1 MIVWRFRGRASPFL
15 SSRLFAKVTAC
26 RGRFASHSPIILQKS
41 FLLTNIPIYAAE
53 PFIFSIF
60 ARFLTSERPG
70 SFNRPTK
77 VVQSNGLGRSFG
89 RPESFTYRK
98 TLPREE
104 TNTLNAL
111 KPIDMAILYDWYEN
125 PGTNEEKP
133 EERGLHPRPLLNGKV
148 TMRQLY
154 NRVHARSSLT
164 VGDVMNAIDCLTQI
178 CGEELRD
185 GHEVH
190 IEGLGY
196 FAPTLEATQKV
207 TRSTPNKHLKL
218 RLKSISFRPDVRLK
232 QAMTGVSAIRSK
244 YTRHSLKLSE
254 VEIDMKLKEYFADHD
269 VLIRSDFQALC
280 GMARTTANVHL
291 KRLQQEGKLK
301 NVGKPTQPI
310 YRAMPGYYGVSRDA
324 KAGR

>member
-1 MIVWRFRGRASPFL
+1 
-15 SSRLFAKVTAC
+15 
-26 RGRFASHSPIILQKS
+26 
-41 FLLTNIPIYAAE
+41 
-53 PFIFSIF
+53 
-60 ARFLTSERPG
+60 
-70 SFNRPTK
+70 
-77 VVQSNGLGRSFG
+77 
-89 RPESFTYRK
+89 
-98 TLPREE
+98 
-104 TNTLNAL
+104 
-111 KPIDMAILYDWYEN
+111 MAILYDWYEN
-125 PGTNEEKP
+125 PGTNEEEP

-232 QAMTGVSAIRSK
+232 QAMAGVSAIRSK

-254 VEIDMKLKEYFADHD
+254 VEIDMKLKEYFADHE
-269 VLIRSDFQALC
+269 VLIRSDFQELC

-310 YRAMPGYYGVSRDA
+310 YRPAPGYYGVSRDA
-324 KAGR
+324 KTGR

>member
-1 MIVWRFRGRASPFL
+1 MTGTRIRALMRKPLKREASIPARAQRESNHAAALQPRACPQLAHGGRRDERD
-15 SSRLFAKVTAC
+15 RL
-26 RGRFASHSPIILQKS
+26 
-41 FLLTNIPIYAAE
+41 
-53 PFIFSIF
+53 
-60 ARFLTSERPG
+60 PG
-70 SFNRPTK
+70 
-77 VVQSNGLGRSFG
+77 
-89 RPESFTYRK
+89 
-98 TLPREE
+98 
-104 TNTLNAL
+104 A
-111 KPIDMAILYDWYEN
+111 
-125 PGTNEEKP
+125 
-133 EERGLHPRPLLNGKV
+133 
-148 TMRQLY
+148 
-154 NRVHARSSLT
+154 
-164 VGDVMNAIDCLTQI
+164 I

-232 QAMTGVSAIRSK
+232 QAMTGVNAIRSK

>member
-1 MIVWRFRGRASPFL
+1 
-15 SSRLFAKVTAC
+15 
-26 RGRFASHSPIILQKS
+26 
-41 FLLTNIPIYAAE
+41 
-53 PFIFSIF
+53 
-60 ARFLTSERPG
+60 
-70 SFNRPTK
+70 
-77 VVQSNGLGRSFG
+77 
-89 RPESFTYRK
+89 
-98 TLPREE
+98 
-104 TNTLNAL
+104 
-111 KPIDMAILYDWYEN
+111 MAILYDWYEN
-125 PGTNEEKP
+125 PGTNEEAP

-164 VGDVMNAIDCLTQI
+164 VGDVMNAIDCLAQI

-196 FAPTLEATQKV
+196 FA
-207 TRSTPNKHLKL
+207 PNKHLKL

-232 QAMTGVSAIRSK
+232 QAMTGVNAIRSK

>member
-1 MIVWRFRGRASPFL
+1 
-15 SSRLFAKVTAC
+15 
-26 RGRFASHSPIILQKS
+26 
-41 FLLTNIPIYAAE
+41 
-53 PFIFSIF
+53 
-60 ARFLTSERPG
+60 
-70 SFNRPTK
+70 
-77 VVQSNGLGRSFG
+77 
-89 RPESFTYRK
+89 
-98 TLPREE
+98 
-104 TNTLNAL
+104 
-111 KPIDMAILYDWYEN
+111 MAILYDWYEN
-125 PGTNEEKP
+125 PGTNEEAP

-164 VGDVMNAIDCLTQI
+164 VGDVMNAIDCLAQI

-232 QAMTGVSAIRSK
+232 
-244 YTRHSLKLSE
+244 
-254 VEIDMKLKEYFADHD
+254 
-269 VLIRSDFQALC
+269 
-280 GMARTTANVHL
+280 
-291 KRLQQEGKLK
+291 RLQQEGKLK

>member
-1 MIVWRFRGRASPFL
+1 
-15 SSRLFAKVTAC
+15 
-26 RGRFASHSPIILQKS
+26 
-41 FLLTNIPIYAAE
+41 
-53 PFIFSIF
+53 
-60 ARFLTSERPG
+60 
-70 SFNRPTK
+70 
-77 VVQSNGLGRSFG
+77 
-89 RPESFTYRK
+89 
-98 TLPREE
+98 
-104 TNTLNAL
+104 
-111 KPIDMAILYDWYEN
+111 
-125 PGTNEEKP
+125 
-133 EERGLHPRPLLNGKV
+133 
-148 TMRQLY
+148 
-154 NRVHARSSLT
+154 
-164 VGDVMNAIDCLTQI
+164 VMNAIDCLAQI

>member
-1 MIVWRFRGRASPFL
+1 M
-15 SSRLFAKVTAC
+15 
-26 RGRFASHSPIILQKS
+26 
-41 FLLTNIPIYAAE
+41 
-53 PFIFSIF
+53 
-60 ARFLTSERPG
+60 
-70 SFNRPTK
+70 
-77 VVQSNGLGRSFG
+77 
-89 RPESFTYRK
+89 
-98 TLPREE
+98 
-104 TNTLNAL
+104 LNAL

-125 PGTNEEKP
+125 PGTNEEAP
-133 EERGLHPRPLLNGKV
+133 EEKGLHPRPLLNGKV

-164 VGDVMNAIDCLTQI
+164 VGDVMNAIDCLAQI

-232 QAMTGVSAIRSK
+232 QAMTGVNAIRSK
-244 YTRHSLKLSE
+244 YTRHS
-254 VEIDMKLKEYFADHD
+254 
-269 VLIRSDFQALC
+269 LC

>member
-1 MIVWRFRGRASPFL
+1 MIIGRFRGRESSFL

-26 RGRFASHSPIILQKS
+26 RGRFANHSPLILQKS
-41 FLLTNIPIYAAE
+41 FLPTNILIYASE
-53 PFIFSIF
+53 PFIFSTF
-60 ARFLTSERPG
+60 ARFFISERPG
-70 SFNRPTK
+70 S
-77 VVQSNGLGRSFG
+77 S
-89 RPESFTYRK
+89 TYRK

-104 TNTLNAL
+104 TSMLNAL

-125 PGTNEEKP
+125 PGTNEEAP

-164 VGDVMNAIDCLTQI
+164 VGDVMNAIDCLAQI

-232 QAMTGVSAIRSK
+232 QAMTGVNAIRSK